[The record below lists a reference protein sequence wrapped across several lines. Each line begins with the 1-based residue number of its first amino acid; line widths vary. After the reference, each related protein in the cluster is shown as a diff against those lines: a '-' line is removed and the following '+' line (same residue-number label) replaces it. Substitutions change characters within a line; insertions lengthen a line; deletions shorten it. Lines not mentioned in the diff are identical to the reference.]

1 MGRRGRERA
10 GCAPGRALMRRAR
23 GQVGKNEVVMT
34 LEQAKAAK
42 LAKGFALEPVLPG
55 SLDQAAPLPEG
66 TKRDRKKADLVGMM
80 RGGGCFHRL
89 LPSPAPCAFLLRR

>member
-66 TKRDRKKADLVGMM
+66 TKRDRKKADLFGMV
-80 RGGGCFHRL
+80 RGGWCSRRL
-89 LPSPAPCAFLLRR
+89 LPWSASCALLFWC